1 VQPEP
6 PSQRGT
12 PDDDARSFRGSPF
25 EELFRN
31 NPNLRRFFEPMPE
44 EPQVRETTS
53 LGSGV
58 IIDPEGIILTNNHV
72 VAGADEIRVTLAN
85 GEVYEAKDIKTDR
98 KTDLAVVWI
107 DPKTSVPSARL
118 GNSSSLEVGDWVVAI
133 GSPFGLEQT
142 VSAGIISAKG
152 RSLGATFRED
162 FLQTDA
168 AINVGNSGGPLVD
181 MNGEVVGINTAI
193 TSGTGQYAGVGFAI
207 PADMARWVSDQLIA
221 AGKVQRSYLGVAIQ
235 PMTSELADEFELNVN
250 QGVLVSNVNKGTP
263 AEKAGLKPGDV
274 VLSFAGIEV
283 NSSIGLQRAVET
295 QEVGSTQSMVV
306 LRDGKRLTLK
316 VTLEEQPEQYGLATR
331 YQNYYTPDTSALP
344 GLGIDVLDLTPE
356 LAKQLGYDHE
366 EGVVIRNVEAGSA
379 ASRAGLQPGML
390 VLEADGERVTSP
402 DQFREIVDRAAEKDG
417 KILLR
422 VMTRDGA
429 ARYLRLRLG

>member
-1 VQPEP
+1 
-6 PSQRGT
+6 
-12 PDDDARSFRGSPF
+12 
-25 EELFRN
+25 
-31 NPNLRRFFEPMPE
+31 
-44 EPQVRETTS
+44 
-53 LGSGV
+53 
-58 IIDPEGIILTNNHV
+58 
-72 VAGADEIRVTLAN
+72 
-85 GEVYEAKDIKTDR
+85 
-98 KTDLAVVWI
+98 VVWI
-107 DPKTSVPSARL
+107 DAKTSVPSARL
-118 GNSSSLEVGDWVVAI
+118 GNSSTLEVGDWVVAI

-207 PADMARWVSDQLIA
+207 PADMARWVSDQLIV
-221 AGKVQRSYLGVAIQ
+221 AGKVERSYLGVAIQ
-235 PMTSELADEFELNVN
+235 PMTSDLADEFDLKVN
-250 QGVLVSNVNKGTP
+250 QGVLVSDVNKGTP

-274 VLSFAGIEV
+274 VLGFAGFEV

-306 LRDGKRLTLK
+306 LRDGKRITLK
-316 VTLEEQPEQYGLATR
+316 VNLAEQPEQYGLASR
-331 YQNYYTPDTSALP
+331 YRNYYTPDKSALP

-356 LAKQLGYDHE
+356 LAKQLGYDQQ

-379 ASRAGLQPGML
+379 ASRAGLQPGMV

-417 KILLR
+417 KVLLR